1 MRYMKFNILE
11 TVSLKKSTKINVHHE
26 TMTRSS
32 IHKLYF
38 FIFTSYKYSN
48 LFAAIQFYNID
59 NWFAAVQFDD
69 IACVDNPANF
79 FFD

>member
-1 MRYMKFNILE
+1 MSTMKPWPGVPY
-11 TVSLKKSTKINVHHE
+11 TS
-26 TMTRSS
+26 
-32 IHKLYF
+32 
-38 FIFTSYKYSN
+38 FIFTSSKYSN

-69 IACVDNPANF
+69 IACVDNPATF